1 MKNSTVNIDN
11 GLSAIG
17 KDNIAPIGESFAH
30 WNDPTRNRRP
40 SVTKTVEHLN
50 HRRTHYFVERRRD
63 NFFKRTIVS
72 LRWFIALVKNLRK
85 P

>member
-1 MKNSTVNIDN
+1 MENSTVNIDN

-17 KDNIAPIGESFAH
+17 KNKDAPIGESFAL

-50 HRRTHYFVERRRD
+50 LWRTHYFVESRRY
-63 NFFKRTIVS
+63 S
-72 LRWFIALVKNLRK
+72 LLNRILRK
-85 P
+85 IGLR